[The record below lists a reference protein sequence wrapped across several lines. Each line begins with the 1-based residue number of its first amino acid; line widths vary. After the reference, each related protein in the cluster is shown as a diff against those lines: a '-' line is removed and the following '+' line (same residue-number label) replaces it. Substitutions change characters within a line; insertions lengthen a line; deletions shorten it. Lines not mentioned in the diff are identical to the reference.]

1 MTLPAELSDLIAYDA
16 VTLRVTSRE
25 SKRLEF
31 KQAFVRN
38 NLPAYERTMA
48 AFANAQGGVI
58 IFGVDNNPRVIVG
71 TPSAEIADEADIT
84 TLLRQDFAPELPFE
98 SVTYEV
104 DGKTV
109 FAISVEPALNRPLIC
124 TKTRNRSYMDSVGKK
139 VTEPVIVEAT
149 IYYRYTARTSAIG
162 YPELKAMLDDREQ
175 RRMTM
180 LLETIEAVERVGVER
195 AGVVDITT
203 FGDANRST
211 NLYVSQETARSLNFI
226 EEGRFT
232 EKEDEGSPAYMVVGK
247 VSLGEVIRAPL
258 EDVDKNLPSEAA
270 AVLADIV
277 HEVCG
282 NEVTLNQ
289 SGVLPLLKA
298 FDLMELPHHEYDA
311 KVKRR
316 YITRNGIAALQEAI
330 RAEPLKALRTFASKK
345 TIEAYQAKQPP
356 AAPGGE
362 AVAPPAAQVAD

>member
-1 MTLPAELSDLIAYDA
+1 MILPAELSDLIAYDA
-16 VTLRVTSRE
+16 HTLRVTSRE

-31 KQAFVRN
+31 KQAFVRA

-48 AFANAQGGVI
+48 AFTNAQGGVI
-58 IFGVDNNPRVIVG
+58 VFGVDNNPRVIIG
-71 TPSAEIADEADIT
+71 TPAADIADEADIT

-98 SVTYEV
+98 SKVYEV
-104 DGKTV
+104 DGKTL
-109 FAISVEPALNRPLIC
+109 FAIAVEPTLDRPVIC
-124 TKTRNRSYMDSVGKK
+124 TKTRNRSYMDPTGKK

-162 YPELKAMLDDREQ
+162 YPELKALLDAREE

-203 FGDANRST
+203 FGDANKST
-211 NLYVSQETARSLNFI
+211 NLYVSQETARSMNFI

-247 VSLGEVIRAPL
+247 VSLGEVVRAPL
-258 EDVDKNLPSEAA
+258 EDADKNLPSEAA
-270 AVLADIV
+270 GALADVV

-298 FDLMELPHHEYDA
+298 FDLIELPYHEYDA

-316 YITRNGIAALQEAI
+316 YITRQGIAALQDAI
-330 RAEPLKALRTFASKK
+330 RAEPLRALQSFASKK
-345 TIEAYQAKQPP
+345 TIEGYLVAH
-356 AAPGGE
+356 AAAAELPE
-362 AVAPPAAQVAD
+362 A